1 MTSTLEQLQPGT
13 PAVVLEV
20 RTTDQPVCLR
30 LQELGLVPGTPVLVL
45 SKQGGMVILV
55 GEQRLC
61 LSESLARAVDVLAV

>member
-1 MTSTLEQLQPGT
+1 MTSTLEALQPGV

-30 LQELGLVPGTPVLVL
+30 LQELGLVAGTPVLVL
-45 SKQGGMVILV
+45 SRQGGLMILV

-61 LSESLARAVDVLAV
+61 LSASLARAVDVLAL

>member
-1 MTSTLEQLQPGT
+1 MTSTLAQLQPGS

-30 LQELGLVPGTPVLVL
+30 LQELGLVPGTPLLVL
-45 SKQGGMVILV
+45 SKQGGLVILV

-61 LSESLARAVDVLAV
+61 LSESLAGAVAVLAV